1 MNILLIRSRLFDI
14 FLMILGVSLMAIGI
28 RVVYEPLGL
37 VTGGL
42 SGFAIVV
49 EKIYPIPIWLTVTAI
64 NIPLFIIGLL
74 VKGKGYIARTF
85 VATVVFTVELGVI
98 PEMNVA
104 SEDYLMAA
112 ICGGV
117 LNGLGLGMVS
127 ITTSSTGGT
136 DLLGAVIKKK
146 CPQYSV
152 ATIIMCIDA
161 IIVIMGAVTF
171 GLRSALYALIAVY
184 ITSKIMDSVVEGIKY
199 SKLMIIITEHG
210 NVIADEI
217 MKSVSRGVTGMK
229 VVGMYSGEAKQMLMC
244 AMSKKQSIKT
254 IRIIGETDIN
264 AFVMISDIKEVLGEG
279 FINMQKYSD

>member
-1 MNILLIRSRLFDI
+1 
-14 FLMILGVSLMAIGI
+14 MAIGI
-28 RVVYEPLGL
+28 RVIYEPLGL

-42 SGFAIVV
+42 SGFAIVI
-49 EKIYPIPIWLTVTAI
+49 EKIYPIPIWITVTAI
-64 NIPLFIIGLL
+64 NIPLFIIGLM

-85 VATVVFTVELGVI
+85 VATVIFTLELGII

-136 DLLGAVIKKK
+136 DLLGAIIRKK

-152 ATIIMCIDA
+152 ATIIMYIDA
-161 IIVIMGAVTF
+161 VIVIMGAVAF
-171 GLRSALYALIAVY
+171 GLRNALYALIAVY

-199 SKLMIIITEHG
+199 SKLIIIVTEHG
-210 NVIADEI
+210 NVVADEI
-217 MKSVSRGVTGMK
+217 MEKVSRGVTGINA
-229 VVGMYSGEAKQMLMC
+229 VGMYSGGNKQMLMC
-244 AMSKKQSIKT
+244 AMSKKQIIKT
-254 IRIIGETDIN
+254 IRIIGDIDIN

-279 FINMQKYSD
+279 FVNMRKYSD

>member
-1 MNILLIRSRLFDI
+1 MNILLIRNRIFDTL
-14 FLMILGVSLMAIGI
+14 LMIIGVSLMAIGI
-28 RVVYEPLGL
+28 RVIYEPLGL

-42 SGFAIVV
+42 SGFAIVI
-49 EKIYPIPIWLTVTAI
+49 EKIYPIPIWITVTAI
-64 NIPLFIIGLL
+64 NIPLFIIGLM

-85 VATVVFTVELGVI
+85 VATVIFTLELGII

-136 DLLGAVIKKK
+136 DLLGAIIRKK

-152 ATIIMCIDA
+152 ATIIMYIDA
-161 IIVIMGAVTF
+161 VIVIMGAVAF
-171 GLRSALYALIAVY
+171 GLRNALYALIAVY

-199 SKLMIIITEHG
+199 SKLIIIVTEHG
-210 NVIADEI
+210 NVVADEI
-217 MKSVSRGVTGMK
+217 MEKVSRGVTGINA
-229 VVGMYSGEAKQMLMC
+229 VGMYSGGNKQMLMC
-244 AMSKKQSIKT
+244 AMSKKQIIKT
-254 IRIIGETDIN
+254 IRIIGDIDIN

-279 FINMQKYSD
+279 FVNMRKYSD